1 MTITANKYVKA
12 LGALEMPVEVMN
24 EALEIYDA
32 EPCLAGIL
40 KSPAVYNEQK
50 YAAIDRIFPEQSRNL
65 LKVLCRM
72 EDILEELV
80 GEIWDEDDRVVENI
94 IPLPDGSYSVN
105 PEEHVLDVLDELELP
120 YTEEQEKEMKAF
132 LCEKYGVKDVN
143 LEKVEDASLIG
154 GFVLEVDGSEYD
166 WSLRGRIAGLRNKL
180 AGGE

>member
-50 YAAIDRIFPEQSRNL
+50 YAAIDRIFPEKSRNL
-65 LKVLCRM
+65 LKILCRYSEM
-72 EDILEELV
+72 EFFP
-80 GEIWDEDDRVVENI
+80 EIVE
-94 IPLPDGSYSVN
+94 GYQQYVN
-105 PEEHVLDVLDELELP
+105 EHQQVLDAKLCYVTP
-120 YTEEQEKEMKAF
+120 PTEAQEQEMKAF

-143 LEKVEDASLIG
+143 LVKVEDASLIG
-154 GFVLEVDGSEYD
+154 GFILEVDGSEYD

>member
-65 LKVLCRM
+65 LKVLCRQADM
-72 EDILEELV
+72 EFFP
-80 GEIWDEDDRVVENI
+80 EIVE
-94 IPLPDGSYSVN
+94 GYQQYVN
-105 PEEHVLDVLDELELP
+105 EHQQVLDAKLRYVTPPNE
-120 YTEEQEKEMKAF
+120 TQEKEMKAF
-132 LCEKYGVKDVN
+132 LCDKYGTKDVN
-143 LEKVEDASLIG
+143 LVMEEDASLIG
-154 GFVLEVDGSEYD
+154 GFVLEVEGSEYD